1 MKTDFDTRER
11 LRQDLPTIRGV
22 AGWSSERLAELLDVS
37 RTTVVT
43 IENTPGKMTV
53 LQYLAVRA
61 LLAAEVK
68 ENGNELLGQVV
79 TLLVDRENVSEEK
92 KESIRRQAAL
102 AAKKVGR
109 KAGSTAVQRETI
121 KALGDLK
128 ISELP
133 PDMVL
138 RGMAAID
145 EILNQKIKLK

>member
-1 MKTDFDTRER
+1 M
-11 LRQDLPTIRGV
+11 
-22 AGWSSERLAELLDVS
+22 
-37 RTTVVT
+37 
-43 IENTPGKMTV
+43 
-53 LQYLAVRA
+53 
-61 LLAAEVK
+61 K

-145 EILNQKIKLK
+145 EILNKKNKM